1 MNRWKWILGIAL
13 VGLGFWVG
21 FGLFGL
27 TTPKQMETFI
37 ITSKVVG
44 IQTDE
49 NKTYQSIFLEDRTRL
64 ELKPTDEITI
74 GDLYTFVAER
84 HKGNYFSVLEVIS
97 YSLAK
102 D

>member
-37 ITSKVVG
+37 ITSKVVT

-49 NKTYQSIFLEDRTRL
+49 NNTYQSIFLEDRTRL
-64 ELKPTDEITI
+64 ELKPSDHVTV
-74 GDLYTFVAER
+74 GDTYTFITER
-84 HKGNYFSVLEVIS
+84 PKGDWFTPVKLIS
-97 YSLAK
+97 YSLVK
-102 D
+102 E